1 MLKGIEH
8 DDGYWN
14 LVVIN
19 GNHNHYLGK
28 YPHGHSSVG
37 KLKEAE
43 FKMVATMTESHVK
56 PRLILNHLKRENP
69 SNLSCG
75 KHVYNARQKLKDQKK
90 NHSLMQQLLK
100 LLIDHGYHHWYR
112 EDAETNTVSDI
123 LFAHP
128 KSIHLLNVYP
138 YVLIMDSTYKTN

>member
-8 DDGYWN
+8 DDGYWT
-14 LVVIN
+14 LVIIN

-43 FKMVATMTESHVK
+43 FKIVATMTESHVK
-56 PRLILNHLKRENP
+56 PRLILNHLKWENP

-75 KHVYNARQKLKDQKK
+75 NMSRMPGKSLKIRK
-90 NHSLMQQLLK
+90 
-100 LLIDHGYHHWYR
+100 
-112 EDAETNTVSDI
+112 
-123 LFAHP
+123 
-128 KSIHLLNVYP
+128 
-138 YVLIMDSTYKTN
+138 IMVVQ

>member
-1 MLKGIEH
+1 MKKCHCPFMLKGIEH
-8 DDGYWN
+8 DDGYWT
-14 LVVIN
+14 LVIIN

-90 NHSLMQQLLK
+90 NGRSVMQQLPK
-100 LLIDHGYHHWYR
+100 LLIDHGYITTGI
-112 EDAETNTVSDI
+112 EKMQKLTQ
-123 LFAHP
+123 
-128 KSIHLLNVYP
+128 
-138 YVLIMDSTYKTN
+138 